1 MELGSIFLILAL
13 FLLVGF
19 YIGRPLLEKKPQESV
34 VLDTNEHEVS
44 ALLAER
50 DRLVNALK
58 ELEFDHLLGKVPEDH
73 YPGQR
78 ALLMQRGADILR
90 RLDLVDPGKTDHS
103 LEDQL
108 EAAIE
113 ARRAQTEK
121 HKQSQQSTENQL
133 VARRVAGAGVATVD
147 DDLEVMLSNR
157 KRSRQEKA
165 AGFCPKC
172 GGALQKSDRFCPKCG
187 AKSA

>member
-1 MELGSIFLILAL
+1 MDIGSIFLILAL
-13 FLLVGF
+13 LLLVSF
-19 YIGRPLLEKKPQESV
+19 YIGRPLLEKKPQDSIA
-34 VLDTNEHEVS
+34 LDPDEHEVS

-58 ELEFDHLLGKVPEDH
+58 ELEFDHMLGKIPEDH

-90 RLDLVDPGKTDHS
+90 RLDLVEPVKTDHT

-113 ARRAQTEK
+113 ARRAQLVK
-121 HKQSQQSTENQL
+121 HQQSQASADGQPA
-133 VARRVAGAGVATVD
+133 ARRVPGAAVASVD
-147 DDLEVMLSNR
+147 DDLEVMLSDR

-165 AGFCPKC
+165 SGFCPKC
-172 GGALQKSDRFCPKCG
+172 GGPLQKSDRFCPKCG

>member
-1 MELGSIFLILAL
+1 MDIGSIFLILAL
-13 FLLVGF
+13 LLLVGF
-19 YIGRPLLEKKPQESV
+19 YIGRPLLEKKPEENIA
-34 VLDTNEHEVS
+34 LNPNEHEVS

-58 ELEFDHLLGKVPEDH
+58 ELEFDHLLGKIPEDQ
-73 YPGQR
+73 YPSQR
-78 ALLMQRGADILR
+78 ASLMQRGADILR
-90 RLDLVDPGKTDHS
+90 RLDLIEPDQADRS

-113 ARRAQTEK
+113 ARRVQLVK
-121 HKQSQQSTENQL
+121 HEQSQTTAEGQL
-133 VARRVAGAGVATVD
+133 SSRRVPGVAVAAVD
-147 DDLEVMLSNR
+147 DDLEMMLSNR
-157 KRSRQEKA
+157 KRARQEKA

-172 GGALQKSDRFCPKCG
+172 GGPLQKSDRFCPKCG